1 MARNIIIMDSS
12 ASMRRIIRTMIQA
25 TVNDAVVSEAQDAEE
40 AQGLIEDAHYH
51 LVIFSRESSDKKWL
65 EFAQKRLALP
75 EAQKTNFILFTSSKK
90 QDYFEEIKRY
100 GIQEHIIIPCAPN
113 ALGELIIRTCTHFS
127 MRATRRYSAHDT
139 CAILDQGSNSFP
151 AEVINFSEGGVL
163 CELDAPA
170 QLHWFMPA
178 MIRMEFNLDGVTLK
192 VAGLYSVARR
202 LSVVDS
208 NSDYSPKRIR
218 LACRFISVSEESKNQ
233 LAQVFGMIEKQ
244 EDLLG
249 HEA

>member
-12 ASMRRIIRTMIQA
+12 ASMRRIIRTMIQS
-25 TVNDAVVSEAQDAEE
+25 TVNDAVVSEAQDAKE

-90 QDYFEEIKRY
+90 KDYFEEIKRY
-100 GIQEHIIIPCAPN
+100 GIQEHIVIPCGPN
-113 ALGELIIRTCTHFS
+113 ALGELIIKTCTHFS
-127 MRATRRYSAHDT
+127 MRASRRYSIHDT
-139 CAILDQGSNSFP
+139 RANLDQGSNSFP

-163 CELDAPA
+163 CELEAPA
-170 QLHWFMPA
+170 QLHWCMPA
-178 MIRMEFNLDGVTLK
+178 MISMEFNLDGTMLK

-202 LSVVDS
+202 LIVVES
-208 NSDYSPKRIR
+208 NPDYSPKRIR

-233 LAQVFGMIEKQ
+233 LAQVFKVIEQQ
-244 EDLLG
+244 EGLLA